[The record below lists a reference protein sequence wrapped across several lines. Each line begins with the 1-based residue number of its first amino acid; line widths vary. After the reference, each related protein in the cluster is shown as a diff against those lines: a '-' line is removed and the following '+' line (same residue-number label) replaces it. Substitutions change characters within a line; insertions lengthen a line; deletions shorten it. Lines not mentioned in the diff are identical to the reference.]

1 MRRAILVAMAVG
13 LLVVPS
19 ASASYFQAGDLIF
32 VPAVAHND
40 GSEGSVWRSDLTI
53 TNVDS
58 VPVDVAIFF
67 LPSGVGDNSG
77 YVLTRTYGLGGRD
90 DEGWGHV
97 NEALADIP
105 SGGTVSIED
114 IVGQYW
120 APSLGVSAYLG
131 GLAIFAYE
139 AGTAD
144 AEDGPTYRNI
154 VATARTYNLTTI
166 WTPDPDSEDPDNPT
180 FIQQEATYGQTIP
193 GVPWYAMADPNA
205 VSDDKDFSYLVLPG
219 GADNDILRYNIGFM
233 NTSDSQTGI
242 TLRVTA
248 YDSTG
253 AQYVDGDGN
262 PIEKY
267 ITLGPLSQYQINR
280 AFLNWFEI
288 EDVSNALIKV
298 EFDSWQTTSPTPTP
312 FFTVYGSLIDGRTND
327 PTTILPSFGFPF
339 DVNCLF
345 PNDGG
350 TDEGSATSLRGRI
363 KNEGLHRPLS
373 LPTR

>member
-1 MRRAILVAMAVG
+1 MRRVILITMAVG

-67 LPSGVGDNSG
+67 LPSGVGDNSA
-77 YVLTRTYGLGGRD
+77 YVLTRTYGLSGRE

-120 APSLGVSAYLG
+120 SPSLGVSAYLG

-154 VATARTYNLTTI
+154 IATARTYNLTTI

-180 FIQQEATYGQTIP
+180 FIEEEATYGQTIP
-193 GVPWYAMADPNA
+193 GVPWYAMADPSA

-267 ITLGPLSQYQINR
+267 ITLGPLSQFQINR

-288 EDVSNALIKV
+288 EDVSDALIKV
-298 EFDSWQTTSPTPTP
+298 EFDSWQTNSPTPTP
-312 FFTVYGSLIDGRTND
+312 FFTVYGSLVDGRTND

-339 DVNCLF
+339 DVDCLF
-345 PNDGG
+345 KSDGG
-350 TDEGSATSLRGRI
+350 SGGGSTTSLRGRI
-363 KNEGLHRPLS
+363 EKEGLHRPLS